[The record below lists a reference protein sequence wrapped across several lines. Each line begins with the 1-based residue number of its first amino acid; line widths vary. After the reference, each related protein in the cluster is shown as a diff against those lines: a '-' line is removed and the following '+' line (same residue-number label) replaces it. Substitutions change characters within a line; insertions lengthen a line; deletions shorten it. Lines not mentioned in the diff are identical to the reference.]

1 MRNASCRNVLVVLA
15 LTAAPAA
22 YAQQVAPAATAT
34 PSAIGRQVIR
44 TLPVPEGMI
53 VRSGTYLASGK
64 VLVSYSKPGSN
75 DRRAVNLAV
84 MNDDGTGVRTIFSQV
99 VPGRPKDNG
108 LRFMP
113 FEDNRRIFMGDF
125 VLECAP
131 SLDAC
136 NKSTL
141 VPVTYPA
148 EVADGPHISHRWSEM
163 IIAPD
168 NRHIAW
174 TTLLSN
180 FAAAVFTGELRK
192 QGAGYVIAKTRI
204 VSTLEPFKPDPKH
217 PDGVLPQVMRNGEVK
232 QFVHGGT
239 GISLAGGVDR
249 DLPDSVVQDLRSGK
263 VEAVTRTPGYDET
276 TIFSPDERLGLTM
289 TTRFSDSTDLK
300 ILDLIP
306 RPYPAALNMG
316 LSMFAYT
323 YGVTGVRDSRP
334 GNVGPALIEIRP
346 SETQA
351 GYLGTNLNTQDG
363 WVFNSPMSWHP
374 GGKKAMWPESPRGG
388 GPRRLQILELP
399 DYRPGKTVA
408 AKVTPDAISYA
419 STDLSVIPGLVHKTN
434 DIDVKV
440 YGKISGYITFKR
452 TASTIEKVYVDF
464 SDDGRSVYTGRETMR
479 LNPRGN
485 STYVADVRVTG
496 ANTGAMD
503 LTMTF
508 GPLGGPQAAGL
519 VFAPDATGKPQTRGY
534 AEYNGTR
541 LTPDKLVP

>member
-1 MRNASCRNVLVVLA
+1 
-15 LTAAPAA
+15 
-22 YAQQVAPAATAT
+22 
-34 PSAIGRQVIR
+34 
-44 TLPVPEGMI
+44 
-53 VRSGTYLASGK
+53 
-64 VLVSYSKPGSN
+64 
-75 DRRAVNLAV
+75 
-84 MNDDGTGVRTIFSQV
+84 MNDDGTGLRTIFSQA
-99 VPGRPKDNG
+99 VPERPKDNG
-108 LRFMP
+108 IRFMP
-113 FEDNRRIFMGDF
+113 FNDNRRIFMGDF

-136 NKSTL
+136 DKSTL
-141 VPVTYPA
+141 LLVTYPA
-148 EVADGPHISHRWSEM
+148 EVADGPHIAHRWSEM

-180 FAAAVFTGELRK
+180 FSAAVFTGELRK
-192 QGAGYVIAKTRI
+192 RGAGYVIAEPRI
-204 VSTLEPFKPDPKH
+204 VSTLAPFKPDPKH
-217 PDGVLPQVMRNGEVK
+217 ADGVLPQPIRNGEVK

-239 GISLAGGVDR
+239 GISMAGGVDR

-289 TTRFSDSTDLK
+289 TTRFSEGTDLK

-323 YGVTGVRDSRP
+323 YGVTGVRASRP
-334 GNVGPALIEIRP
+334 GNVGPALIDIQA

-351 GYLGTNLNTQDG
+351 GYLGTNLHTQDD

-388 GPRRLQILELP
+388 GARRLQIVELP
-399 DYRPGKTVA
+399 DYRPGKPVVT
-408 AKVTPDAISYA
+408 KVTPDTIPYG
-419 STDLSVIPGLVHKTN
+419 STDLSVIPGLVRKT
-434 DIDVKV
+434 DEIDEIDVKV
-440 YGKISGYITFKR
+440 YGQVSGHIAFRR
-452 TASTIEKVYVDF
+452 TASSIDKVYFDF
-464 SDDGRSVYTGRETMR
+464 SDDGRTVYAGRETMA

-485 STYVADVRVTG
+485 STYTADLRLTG
-496 ANTGAMD
+496 ANSGRMD

-508 GPLGGPQAAGL
+508 GPVVGSEQAGL
-519 VFAPDATGKPQTRGY
+519 VFAPDASGKPQTRGY
-534 AEYNGTR
+534 TEYNGTR
-541 LTPDKLVP
+541 LTVDKLVP